1 MTWADD
7 ELMGIDLG
15 DKRLNKRAI
24 KLLEDLS
31 SKPDTSIPARCH
43 GWTETAAA
51 YRFMS
56 NENVNEQNV
65 LAPHIQSTKERMR
78 QEKMVLCIEDTT
90 ELDYTSHKAVA
101 AQLGPM
107 GQSYQRGMFLHL
119 MLATTPERV
128 PLGVLNAAYHIRPVE
143 KPEETE
149 AAEAIKKTKKARR
162 DIEEKESYRW
172 VCGYD
177 TVNEMAKASPT
188 LLLLYAADREA
199 DIEAV
204 LARAQGQPAGLLLR
218 AKHDRRLEDGE
229 RMWNTV
235 WNTPV
240 LGTSEFLMS
249 ARPGRSARLVRQ
261 SIRAA
266 TIVLPETDKR
276 EKAITINVVIAHEDN
291 PPEGEEPVSWTLL
304 TTLPVATATDAL
316 QVVELYLCRWDIEM
330 FFKVLKSGCA
340 VQDLQLETVDRLK
353 KAVSMYLI
361 IAYRVLLMSKLGRD
375 TPDLPCDV
383 VFDEIEWHTVYR
395 YHYKKPP
402 PKVPPPLIDIVRI
415 LAMLG
420 GFLGRKSDGFP
431 GSKTIWRG
439 LSTIHA
445 YLIVNEGIIGNKTG

>member
-1 MTWADD
+1 MSWADE
-7 ELMGIDLG
+7 ELTDIDLG
-15 DKRLNKRAI
+15 DQRLNKRAI

-31 SKPDTSIPARCH
+31 TQPNTSIPARCH
-43 GWTETAAA
+43 GWAETAAA

-56 NENVNEQNV
+56 NDRVSEQK
-65 LAPHIQSTKERMR
+65 LIAPHIKSTQERMR
-78 QEKMVLCIEDTT
+78 HEKMVLCIEDTT
-90 ELDYTSHKAVA
+90 ELDFTSHKAVA
-101 AQLGPM
+101 DQLGPM
-107 GQSYQRGMFLHL
+107 GQSYQRGMLLHL

-128 PLGVLNAAYHIRPVE
+128 PLGVLNAAYHIRPVVDA
-143 KPEETE
+143 TD
-149 AAEAIKKTKKARR
+149 AEDTKKKPKPKR

-177 TVNEMAKASPT
+177 MVNEMAKLSPMT
-188 LLLLYAADREA
+188 RLLYVADREA
-199 DIEAV
+199 DIELV

-218 AKHDRRLEDGE
+218 AKHDRILEDGE

-249 ARPGRSARLVRQ
+249 ARPGRTARLVRQ

-266 TIVLPETDKR
+266 TIVLPENGKR

-291 PPEGEEPVSWTLL
+291 PPVGEEPVSWTLL
-304 TTLPVATATDAL
+304 TTQPVATAAEA
-316 QVVELYLCRWDIEM
+316 QEVVELYLCRWDIEM

-340 VQDLQLETVDRLK
+340 VQELQLETVDRIKIATSL
-353 KAVSMYLI
+353 YLI

-375 TPDLPCDV
+375 TPNIPCDV

-395 YHYKKPP
+395 YHYKKVP
-402 PKVPPPLIDIVRI
+402 PKEPPPLYDIVRI

-439 LSTIHA
+439 LSTIHS
-445 YLIVNEGIIGNKTG
+445 YLIVNEGITGNKTG